1 MHLPPGET
9 RARNKFRRIE
19 INVAERFKLSPT
31 PIEQFSLSNGLR
43 VILCEDHAMPV
54 VSVALY
60 YDVGSRNEKLGR
72 TGFAHL
78 FEHMM
83 FQGSENVPKAA
94 HFQYIFNAGGTMNG
108 TTSTERTN
116 YFETLP
122 ASHLPLALW
131 LESDRMRS
139 LKVTQENLDNQRH
152 AVQEEKR
159 LRYDNQPYVNAFLRI
174 NELIFKNPANAH
186 STIGSMEDLDAA
198 TIEDVKEFFRIYYAP
213 NNAVLTIVGDI
224 EKAEATRL
232 ARKYFEGIHG
242 QPPPPPVDTSEP
254 QEVAQTQ
261 EIYQDALAPAPAF
274 VLGWKIPQRR
284 TSDFYAISLAAD
296 LLFEGDSSRL
306 YQKLVKGDESV
317 VSIQGGIDERRGP
330 SACYIFA
337 LPKPGEEVA
346 AIRQQIF
353 DEIRAL
359 ATSGPSA
366 AEMEKLRNSLCNDV
380 VRGRQ
385 STMYRAQRLA
395 EYALYD
401 NDPTLMDTEL
411 DQYLSI
417 TPEQIRSAVQRFL
430 DVDNRVVLDIV
441 TAAFAEQAESVA
453 ASPQPPGEPKQPA
466 APPPQVPSKASEKAA
481 VEVGVVGNSTSGELE
496 PPQQPAD
503 PPKQTESGSG
513 PLHP

>member
-1 MHLPPGET
+1 MSERFQLPPT
-9 RARNKFRRIE
+9 AIK
-19 INVAERFKLSPT
+19 
-31 PIEQFSLSNGLR
+31 QFNLENGLR
-43 VILCEDHAMPV
+43 VILCEDHTIPV

-60 YDVGSRNEKLGR
+60 YDVGSRNEKTGR

-139 LKVTQENLDNQRH
+139 LKVTQENLDNQRS

-198 TIEDVKEFFRIYYAP
+198 TIQDVQEFFRIYYAP
-213 NNAVLTIVGDI
+213 NNAVLTIAGDFD
-224 EKAEATRL
+224 EDEATALVRH
-232 ARKYFEGIHG
+232 YFESIPS
-242 QPPPPPVDTSEP
+242 QSPPPPVDVSEP
-254 QEVAQTQ
+254 DNVAQSQEVF
-261 EIYQDALAPAPAF
+261 YDSLAPAPAF
-274 VLGWKIPQRR
+274 VLGWKIPPRR
-284 TSDFYAISLAAD
+284 TPDYYALSLAAD
-296 LLFEGDSSRL
+296 LIFEGDSSRL

-330 SACYIFA
+330 SAWYIFA
-337 LPKPGEEVA
+337 LPKPGEEVSE
-346 AIRQQIF
+346 IRQQIV

-359 ATSGPSA
+359 GTSGPSA
-366 AEMEKLRNSLCNDV
+366 AEMEKLRNSLCNDT

-385 STMYRAQRLA
+385 STMYRAQRLS

-401 NDPTLMDTEL
+401 GDPTLFDSEL
-411 DQYLSI
+411 DKYLAI
-417 TPEQIRSAVQRFL
+417 TPEEIRSAVQRFL
-430 DVDNRVVLDIV
+430 DVENRVVLDIV
-441 TAAFAEQAESVA
+441 PKTAEDETLTAADSNPDETTQPAT
-453 ASPQPPGEPKQPA
+453 PLPPGEPTQPA
-466 APPPQVPSKASEKAA
+466 APAPQVP
-481 VEVGVVGNSTSGELE
+481 V
-496 PPQQPAD
+496 PANG
-503 PPKQTESGSG
+503 QTAEDSRTAPSG
-513 PLHP
+513 PLSHPLETPQSAESN

>member
-1 MHLPPGET
+1 
-9 RARNKFRRIE
+9 
-19 INVAERFKLSPT
+19 VAERFELSPT
-31 PIEQFSLSNGLR
+31 PIKQFKLANGLR
-43 VILCEDHAMPV
+43 VIMSQDSAVPV

-60 YDVGSRNEKLGR
+60 YDVGSRNEKTGR

-139 LKVTQENLDNQRH
+139 LRVTQENLDNQRN

-174 NELIFKNPANAH
+174 NELIFQNPANAH

-198 TIEDVKEFFRIYYAP
+198 TIDDVQEFFRIYYAP
-213 NNAVLTIVGDI
+213 NNAVLSIVGDF
-224 EKAEATRL
+224 EEQEAISL
-232 ARKYFEGIHG
+232 VNQYFAGIPS
-242 QPPPPPVDTSEP
+242 QAAPPSVDTSEP
-254 QEVAQTQ
+254 NDVAQTQ
-261 EIYQDALAPAPAF
+261 EVYYDKLAPAPAF
-274 VLGWKIPQRR
+274 VLGWKIPPRR
-284 TSDFYAISLAAD
+284 TPDFYALSLAAD

-330 SACYIFA
+330 SALYIFA

-346 AIRQQIF
+346 TIRDRIF
-353 DEIRAL
+353 AELRAL
-359 ATSGPSA
+359 KSSGPSA
-366 AEMEKLRNSLCNDV
+366 EEMEKLRNSLCNDV

-401 NDPTLMDTEL
+401 NDPTLMDSEL
-411 DQYLSI
+411 EQYLSI
-417 TPEQIRSAVQRFL
+417 TAEQIRSAVERFL
-430 DVDNRVVLDIV
+430 DIDNRVVLDIV
-441 TAAFAEQAESVA
+441 PDAMSEELQPELA
-453 ASPQPPGEPKQPA
+453 ASPQPPGEPQQPA
-466 APPPQVPSKASEKAA
+466 APAPQVPARPPVQTASDAGGVIGAA
-481 VEVGVVGNSTSGELE
+481 ENRAE
-496 PPQQPAD
+496 QQPAD
-503 PPKQTESGSG
+503 PPQQTETGSG
-513 PLHP
+513 PLHT

>member
-1 MHLPPGET
+1 M
-9 RARNKFRRIE
+9 
-19 INVAERFKLSPT
+19 AERFKLSPT
-31 PIEQFSLSNGLR
+31 PLKQFRLNNGLR
-43 VILCEDHAMPV
+43 VILCEDHAVPV
-54 VSVALY
+54 VSVAIY
-60 YDVGSRNEKLGR
+60 YDVGSRNEREGR

-139 LKVTQENLDNQRH
+139 LKVTQENLDNQRN

-159 LRYDNQPYVNAFLRI
+159 LRYDNQPYVNAFLRT
-174 NELIFKNPANAH
+174 NELIYQNPANAH

-198 TIEDVKEFFRIYYAP
+198 TIEDIQEFFRIYYAP
-213 NNAVLTIVGDI
+213 NNAVLTIVGDFDS
-224 EKAEATRL
+224 AEATQL
-232 ARKYFEGIHG
+232 VHKYFDDIPS
-242 QPPPPPVDTSEP
+242 QPAPPPVDTSEP
-254 QEVAQTQ
+254 EDVAMRQEV
-261 EIYQDALAPAPAF
+261 YQDPLAPAPAF
-274 VLGWKIPQRR
+274 VLGWKIPPRR
-284 TSDFYAISLAAD
+284 TPEFYAISLAAD

-330 SACYIFA
+330 SAIYIFA

-346 AIRQQIF
+346 AIRDQIF
-353 DEIRAL
+353 DEIRSLRA
-359 ATSGPSA
+359 SGPSA

-401 NDPTLMDTEL
+401 GDPTLVDSEL

-417 TPEQIRSAVQRFL
+417 TPEQIRNAVERHL
-430 DVDNRVVLDIV
+430 DLENRVILDIV
-441 TAAFAEQAESVA
+441 PAAAAEEGESVA
-453 ASPQPPGEPKQPA
+453 ASPQPSGEPQQPA
-466 APPPQVPSKASEKAA
+466 APAPQIPANAPSEPQPETTTS
-481 VEVGVVGNSTSGELE
+481 VGTSVSGKVD

-503 PPKQTESGSG
+503 PPKQTETGSG
-513 PLHP
+513 PLHT

>member
-1 MHLPPGET
+1 M
-9 RARNKFRRIE
+9 
-19 INVAERFKLSPT
+19 AERFKLSPT
-31 PIEQFSLSNGLR
+31 PIQQFNLANGLR
-43 VILCEDHAMPV
+43 VILCEDHAVPV

-60 YDVGSRNEKLGR
+60 YDVGSRNEKMGR

-116 YFETLP
+116 YYETLP

-139 LKVTQENLDNQRH
+139 LKVTQENLDNQRN

-198 TIEDVKEFFRIYYAP
+198 TIEDVQEFFRIYYAP
-213 NNAVLTIVGDI
+213 NNAVLTIVGDF
-224 EKAEATRL
+224 ESEEAT
-232 ARKYFEGIHG
+232 AQVRKYFEAIPS
-242 QPPPPPVDTSEP
+242 QPSPPPVDVGEA
-254 QEVAQTQ
+254 EDVAQTQ
-261 EIYQDALAPAPAF
+261 EIYNDMLAPAPAF
-274 VLGWKIPQRR
+274 VLGWKIPPRR
-284 TSDFYAISLAAD
+284 TPDFYALSLAAD
-296 LLFEGDSSRL
+296 LIFEGDSSRL

-330 SACYIFA
+330 SALYIFA
-337 LPKPGEEVA
+337 LPKPGEQVA
-346 AIRQQIF
+346 AIRDQIF
-353 DEIRAL
+353 EEIRSLRA
-359 ATSGPSA
+359 SGPSP
-366 AEMEKLRNSLCNDV
+366 AEMEKLQNSLCNDV

-401 NDPTLMDTEL
+401 DDPTLFDSEL
-411 DQYLSI
+411 EHYLAI
-417 TPEQIRSAVQRFL
+417 TPEQIRSAVERFL

-441 TAAFAEQAESVA
+441 PAEVAAAAHIKEGFELAPS

-466 APPPQVPSKASEKAA
+466 APPPQIPSAPPAEPTADTGPI
-481 VEVGVVGNSTSGELE
+481 VSTPAPGELE
-496 PPQQPAD
+496 QPQQPAD

-513 PLHP
+513 PLHT

>member
-1 MHLPPGET
+1 MSERFQLPPT
-9 RARNKFRRIE
+9 AIK
-19 INVAERFKLSPT
+19 
-31 PIEQFSLSNGLR
+31 QFNLENGLR
-43 VILCEDHAMPV
+43 VILCEDHAIPV

-60 YDVGSRNEKLGR
+60 YDVGSRNEKTGR

-139 LKVTQENLDNQRH
+139 LKVTQENLDNQRS

-198 TIEDVKEFFRIYYAP
+198 TIDDVQEFFRIYYAP
-213 NNAVLTIVGDI
+213 NNAVLTIAGDFD
-224 EKAEATRL
+224 EEEATAL
-232 ARKYFEGIHG
+232 VKHYFDSIPS
-242 QPPPPPVDTSEP
+242 QPAPPAVDVSEP
-254 QEVAQTQ
+254 EDVAQSQ
-261 EIYQDALAPAPAF
+261 EIFYDKLAPAPAF
-274 VLGWKIPQRR
+274 VLGWKIPPRR
-284 TSDFYAISLAAD
+284 TPDYYALSLAAD
-296 LLFEGDSSRL
+296 LIFEGDSSRL

-330 SACYIFA
+330 SAWYIFA

-346 AIRQQIF
+346 AIRQQIV
-353 DEIRAL
+353 DEIREL
-359 ATSGPSA
+359 GTSGPSA
-366 AEMEKLRNSLCNDV
+366 AEMEKLRNSLCNDT

-385 STMYRAQRLA
+385 STMYRAQRLS

-401 NDPTLMDTEL
+401 GDPTLFDSEL
-411 DQYLSI
+411 DKYLAV

-430 DVDNRVVLDIV
+430 DVENRVVLDIV
-441 TAAFAEQAESVA
+441 PQVSAAEESTDVADSTAP
-453 ASPQPPGEPKQPA
+453 ASPQPPGEPTQPT
-466 APPPQVPSKASEKAA
+466 APPPQVPVSESEQNA
-481 VEVGVVGNSTSGELE
+481 EE
-496 PPQQPAD
+496 PSANV
-503 PPKQTESGSG
+503 SG
-513 PLHP
+513 PLSHPLETPQPAKAN